1 MDLLYHERVKKMNE
15 DLTTRIEN
23 RYAKMSK
30 GQKKIAD
37 FIENDYDKAAYLT
50 AAKLGELVG
59 VSESTIV
66 RFAMELEYEGYSE
79 FQRALQENIRNK
91 LTAVQRMKMSENL
104 IGEQDILTA
113 ILQSDI
119 DKIRH
124 TMEMADPVVFDKS
137 VNAILNAEKIYI
149 LGVRSASAIAG
160 FLGFYFN
167 LIFDNVRLVHT
178 TSVSEMFE
186 QILRVNRNDV
196 VIGISFPR
204 YSKRTISALQYAKN
218 RGAKVVSLTDTK
230 SSPLVEV
237 SDYALLAKSD
247 MSSFVD
253 SLVAPMSMV
262 NALIMA
268 VSLKKKD
275 EVHRTFEYLEEIW
288 DQYNVYEKAD
298 KEYGD

>member
-1 MDLLYHERVKKMNE
+1 M
-15 DLTTRIEN
+15 
-23 RYAKMSK
+23 
-30 GQKKIAD
+30 
-37 FIENDYDKAAYLT
+37 
-50 AAKLGELVG
+50 
-59 VSESTIV
+59 
-66 RFAMELEYEGYSE
+66 
-79 FQRALQENIRNK
+79 
-91 LTAVQRMKMSENL
+91 
-104 IGEQDILTA
+104 
-113 ILQSDI
+113 
-119 DKIRH
+119 
-124 TMEMADPVVFDKS
+124 
-137 VNAILNAEKIYI
+137 
-149 LGVRSASAIAG
+149 
-160 FLGFYFN
+160 
-167 LIFDNVRLVHT
+167 
-178 TSVSEMFE
+178 
-186 QILRVNRNDV
+186 RVNRNDV